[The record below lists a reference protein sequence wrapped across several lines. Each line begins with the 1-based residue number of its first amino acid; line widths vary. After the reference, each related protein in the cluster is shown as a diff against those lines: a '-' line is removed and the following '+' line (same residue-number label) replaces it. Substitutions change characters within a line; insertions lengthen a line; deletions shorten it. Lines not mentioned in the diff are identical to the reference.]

1 MKIRAL
7 ALLIP
12 AFAAACDQ
20 APTLS
25 ARGAA
30 PSAISYNVP
39 VTAQGHL
46 AGADGMQLFYRVY
59 GSGPDTAVVLAGGP
73 ALAISYLDKD
83 LAPLAHGRTLIF
95 FDARGAGFSQL
106 TTDPS
111 MLAMG
116 RHVEDLEAVRR
127 HFGIGKL
134 QIIGH
139 SWGAMV
145 APFYAAAYPQNV
157 DRMVL
162 VTPGPIQ
169 AQYDAQFEAERI
181 ARTAPAVLQQQ
192 GELIGL
198 LLSGQSPDPVATCE
212 QLFSIFFPAYFY
224 DAANTAN
231 MRGRY
236 CDTTPQGAN
245 LLLFALFAGRAS
257 LGPDFDLAPM
267 LANIQ
272 VPALVIHGE
281 GDPIPFASTAGY
293 ADALPNGDLQ
303 VIQGAG
309 HFPWLEQPAEFF
321 TSVNTFLRRGDL

>member
-12 AFAAACDQ
+12 FAAAACDD

-25 ARGAA
+25 ARAAA
-30 PSAISYNVP
+30 PSATSYAVP
-39 VTAQGHL
+39 VTAEGYL
-46 AGADGMQLFYRVY
+46 TGADNFQLFYRVY

-73 ALAISYLDKD
+73 ALPMSYLDKD
-83 LAPLAHGRTLIF
+83 LAPLAHGRTLIY

-106 TTDPS
+106 TTDPA
-111 MLAMG
+111 MLTMD
-116 RHVEDLEAVRR
+116 RHVADLEAVRQ
-127 HFGIGKL
+127 HFGIGKMQL
-134 QIIGH
+134 IGH

-145 APFYAAAYPQNV
+145 APFYAAAHPQNV

-162 VTPGPIQ
+162 VTPGPVQ
-169 AQYDAQFEAERI
+169 TQYDAQFEAERI

-224 DAANTAN
+224 DPANTAN
-231 MRGRY
+231 FRGRY
-236 CDTTPQGAN
+236 CDTTPQGAG

-257 LGPDFDLAPM
+257 LGQSWDLVPM
-267 LANIQ
+267 LSGIP
-272 VPALVIHGE
+272 VPALVIHGS
-281 GDPIPFASTAGY
+281 GDPIPFASTAAY
-293 ADALPNGDLQ
+293 ADALPNGELT
-303 VIQGAG
+303 VVEGAG
-309 HFPWLEQPAEFF
+309 HFPWLEQPTEFF
-321 TSVNTFLRRGDL
+321 TAVNTFLRRGNL